1 MPLVRVSSWP
11 PNSRCTRIIVK
22 HDLGRS
28 NHPLQ
33 ALGILFCMRSVWILR
48 ARIDPFKPIIPPL
61 DLRYSRGFIYTRIS
75 DFIFVSLRLA
85 KMFSSRSKSISFV
98 LPSFPWNSFL
108 FQSKTLQ
115 PSCCTISMISLQCI
129 PCTMHHRKILSVDAK
144 WYSTS
149 KFQLLRAEKLHLRNP
164 KHSDCCSSSSRDC
177 TSTVSCRVNSTL
189 WSDAHR
195 GSCRSAEAKKRVV
208 KRQCRC
214 SRDGVR
220 NRETAWFRKESR

>member
-11 PNSRCTRIIVK
+11 PNSRCARIIVK
-22 HDLGRS
+22 HDLRRS
-28 NHPLQ
+28 SHTLQ
-33 ALGILFCMRSVWILR
+33 ALGILFCMGSVWILR

-61 DLRYSRGFIYTRIS
+61 NLRYSRGFIYRRNS
-75 DFIFVSLRLA
+75 DFIFVSLHLA
-85 KMFSSRSKSISFV
+85 EIFSLRSKSISIV

-115 PSCCTISMISLQCI
+115 PSYCTIS
-129 PCTMHHRKILSVDAK
+129 RRYRYNVFRVILCVDAK
-144 WYSTS
+144 WYSTPQ
-149 KFQLLRAEKLHLRNP
+149 FQLLRAEKLHLRNP
-164 KHSDCCSSSSRDC
+164 KHSDRSSRDC
-177 TSTVSCRVNSTL
+177 TSTVSCRANSTL
-189 WSDAHR
+189 WTDAHW

>member
-11 PNSRCTRIIVK
+11 PNSRCARIIVK
-22 HDLGRS
+22 HDLRRS
-28 NHPLQ
+28 SHTLQ

-48 ARIDPFKPIIPPL
+48 ARIDPFKPIIPLLNP
-61 DLRYSRGFIYTRIS
+61 RYSRGFIYRRNS
-75 DFIFVSLRLA
+75 DFIFVSLHLA
-85 KMFSSRSKSISFV
+85 KILSLRSKSISIV
-98 LPSFPWNSFL
+98 LPSFPWNGFL

-115 PSCCTISMISLQCI
+115 PSCCTISTISLQCI
-129 PCTMHHRKILSVDAK
+129 SCNSLCDAK
-144 WYSTS
+144 WYSTPN
-149 KFQLLRAEKLHLRNP
+149 FQLLRAEKLHLRNP
-164 KHSDCCSSSSRDC
+164 KHSDHCPSSSRDC
-177 TSTVSCRVNSTL
+177 TSTVSCRANSTL
-189 WSDAHR
+189 WTDAHW

>member
-85 KMFSSRSKSISFV
+85 KMFSSRSKSISIV

-115 PSCCTISMISLQCI
+115 PSCCTISTISIQCI

-149 KFQLLRAEKLHLRNP
+149 KFQLLRAKKLHLRNP
-164 KHSDCCSSSSRDC
+164 KHSDCFVRVLREIARVPYLVGRIPPCDPMLIGARVEAQKRKS
-177 TSTVSCRVNSTL
+177 VSWNGSVG
-189 WSDAHR
+189 AHVM
-195 GSCRSAEAKKRVV
+195 E
-208 KRQCRC
+208 
-214 SRDGVR
+214 
-220 NRETAWFRKESR
+220 